1 MTSVRSIEDLAERQ
15 EGCLA
20 RWQLV
25 AARWPS
31 DRCDRALRPLRRV
44 HDGVYVT
51 GHAPLTQLQRW
62 WAATLTAPRT
72 VLSHQSAACFWGMTT
87 VDPARI
93 TVTRP
98 GRTSPQRSVRLLV
111 RYSATLEGNVR
122 FRKRLKVA
130 SPERTLIDVWPTL
143 SGKPQER
150 LLREAVRTKQT
161 TVPRLLAALG
171 THPGR
176 RGTATIR
183 ARCELYARLPLGRC
197 RSDAEVEGLVVL
209 DRASLPLPAVNV
221 KRAGEEADFSW
232 PGLKLI
238 IEIDGA
244 SFHDPL
250 EDARKTGVW
259 TRAGWTVHRL
269 PATDVYRHP
278 ERLVA
283 LARP

>member
-1 MTSVRSIEDLAERQ
+1 MTSVRSVEELAKRQ

-25 AARWPS
+25 AAKWPTG
-31 DRCDRALRPLRRV
+31 RCDRALRPLRRV

-51 GHAPLTQLQRW
+51 GHAPLTPLQRW

-72 VLSHQSAACFWGMTT
+72 VLSHESAACFWGMAS
-87 VDPARI
+87 VDPTRV

-98 GRTSPQRSVRLLV
+98 GRTGPETSARLHV
-111 RYSATLEGNVR
+111 RYSATLPGNVR
-122 FRKRLKVA
+122 YRKRLKVT
-130 SPERTLIDVWPTL
+130 SPERTVIDVWPRL
-143 SGKPQER
+143 SGKAQDR
-150 LLREAVRTKQT
+150 LLREALRTKRT
-161 TVPRLLAALG
+161 TAKRVLRVLDK
-171 THPGR
+171 HRGR
-176 RGTATIR
+176 RGAATLR
-183 ARCELYARLPLGRC
+183 ARCELYVRLPLSRC
-197 RSDAEVEGLVVL
+197 RSDAEVEGLIVL
-209 DRASLPLPAVNV
+209 DRAGVPLPAVNV

-232 PGLKLI
+232 PDRRLI
-238 IEIDGA
+238 VEIDGA
-244 SFHDPL
+244 AFHDPL

-259 TRAGWTVHRL
+259 TRAGWTVLRI